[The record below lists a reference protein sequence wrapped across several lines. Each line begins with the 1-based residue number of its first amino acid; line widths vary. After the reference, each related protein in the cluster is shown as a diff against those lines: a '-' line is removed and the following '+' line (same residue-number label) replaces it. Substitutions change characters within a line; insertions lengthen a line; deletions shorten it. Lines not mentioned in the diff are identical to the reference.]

1 MLGLV
6 YDEQKITD
14 LVFAFICILLLSL
27 PGNAWQPGPGS
38 GLSENGQE
46 LVWDRYPG
54 ERWSQFT
61 FLLLLTEGYSGGR
74 TIFYPTEQQQQQQQS
89 GNAGN
94 AGSQDKVL
102 DELKDVVEI
111 DPDTKSVAVRTPMGA
126 ALCFPHGGHPDHAKH
141 AGELVQQMMGG
152 AQDKQK
158 IMIRTEILYKRTD
171 ESDELQKDWFR
182 SGSGAVEK

>member
-1 MLGLV
+1 MLFV
-6 YDEQKITD
+6 
-14 LVFAFICILLLSL
+14 VFLI

-74 TIFYPTEQQQQQQQS
+74 TIFYPTEEQQQQS

-94 AGSQDKVL
+94 AGNAGSSQDQLL
-102 DELKDVVEI
+102 DELNDVVEI
-111 DPDTKSVAVRTPMGA
+111 DPATRSVAVRTPMGA

-158 IMIRTEILYKRTD
+158 IMIRTEILYTRTD
-171 ESDELQKDWFR
+171 ESDELQKHWFR
-182 SGSGAVEK
+182 SGSGATVEK